1 MDKEALIYEEE
12 QEVRLDRFLT
22 DSFPSLSRNYFEKA
36 ISRGNVFVNGNPSK
50 KSLKLQR
57 GDAVLVEFLPLEPLD
72 ISPVPM
78 DIPVLYEDDD
88 LALVYK
94 SPQLVCHPGVGT
106 LEPTLIHGL
115 LHRFRDLKSDDP
127 VRPGL
132 VHRLD
137 KDTSGIMLIA
147 KNMHTHELLSSAFKN
162 RLVKKTYLALVHRNL
177 SATTVDAPIGRHP
190 TDRKKMGI
198 VETAGKE
205 AITAFVPVAFSKS
218 CSLVLAY
225 PKTGRTHQIR
235 VHLQH
240 INHPILGDPLYGFFG
255 TDKLLNPPRILL
267 HALSLEFIHPHTK
280 KLMQFETHLP
290 KDFEEFL
297 LKRGFDPDQIAS
309 LTQKQNLATI

>member
-1 MDKEALIYEEE
+1 MIKEALIYEEE
-12 QEVRLDRFLT
+12 QGVRLDRFLT

-115 LHRFRDLKSDDP
+115 LHRFQDLKSDDP

-162 RLVKKTYLALVHRNL
+162 RLVHRNL

-240 INHPILGDPLYGFFG
+240 INHPIVGDPLYGFFG

-297 LKRGFDPDQIAS
+297 LKRGFDPDQIAP